1 MKNQMRTM
9 ALENIPTVDELAE
22 TTGQSKEQL
31 LKDREAAAKITSGND
46 EE

>member
-1 MKNQMRTM
+1 MTLKNT
-9 ALENIPTVDELAE
+9 PTVDELAE

-31 LKDREAAAKITSGND
+31 LKDREAAAKISSTFD